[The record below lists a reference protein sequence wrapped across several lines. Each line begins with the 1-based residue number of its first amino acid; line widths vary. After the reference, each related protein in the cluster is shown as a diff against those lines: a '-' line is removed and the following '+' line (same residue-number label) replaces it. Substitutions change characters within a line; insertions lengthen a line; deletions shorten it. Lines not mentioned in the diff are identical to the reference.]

1 MKPEIILD
9 VDVPSAAD
17 VPPLLSK
24 LPEQLIWFKVGLEL
38 FTAEG
43 PAILKP
49 FTDRNKHLF
58 LDLKLHDIPRTVANA
73 VTAAAKLGV
82 NLMTV
87 HAIGG
92 RAMLKAAAEAAAAFG
107 PNRPRLVAVT
117 TLTSLNQDDFTDLG
131 IQRSVADQA
140 LALTDMA
147 LACGI
152 DGVVTSV
159 HEAPILRQRFGAG
172 PILVT
177 PGIRPSGADVGDQK
191 RVATPAVAVKA
202 GSTYLVVGRPIVV
215 APYPFKATLAI
226 QGAVDVAY
234 MGLRG
239 YGVKGFPP
247 QADQPQAG
255 RGSGIKGLRLKQSG
269 CTELIPV
276 GLNLVPLSTF
286 FPFLGSESRPRE
298 LFRFPLVSPPRWK
311 RHSDQ

>member
-1 MKPEIILD
+1 MKPEIILA
-9 VDVPSAAD
+9 VDVPAAAD
-17 VPPLLSK
+17 VNPLLNK
-24 LPEQLIWFKVGLEL
+24 LPDQLTWFKVGLEL

-43 PAILKP
+43 PAILAP
-49 FTDRNKHLF
+49 FTSRRKHIF

-131 IQRSVADQA
+131 IQRTVADQA
-140 LALTDMA
+140 LALTGMA

-159 HEAPILRQRFGAG
+159 LEAPLLRQKFGKD

-191 RVATPAVAVKA
+191 RVATPANAVEA
-202 GSTYLVVGRPIVV
+202 GATYLVIGRPIVE
-215 APYPFKATLAI
+215 AADPFKTTLSI
-226 QGAVDVAY
+226 QAEMDRAFE
-234 MGLRG
+234 GLRG
-239 YGVKGFPP
+239 
-247 QADQPQAG
+247 
-255 RGSGIKGLRLKQSG
+255 
-269 CTELIPV
+269 
-276 GLNLVPLSTF
+276 
-286 FPFLGSESRPRE
+286 
-298 LFRFPLVSPPRWK
+298 
-311 RHSDQ
+311 